1 MTDQDDQIKRL
12 AEELAHLI
20 EFVPASKTE
29 LKQWY
34 DQAQRLQDKKD
45 LLQDAPHFLWHYL
58 SDADIRM
65 KDESYAEI
73 QNSRIALL
81 IEHLRSG
88 SMPSD
93 EDTYLN

>member
-1 MTDQDDQIKRL
+1 MTYRDKQICRL
-12 AEELAHLI
+12 ADELALLL
-20 EFVPASKTE
+20 EFVPTSKEE

-34 DQAQRLQDKKD
+34 DRAQSLQDDKG

-73 QNSRIALL
+73 QNSRIKLL

-88 SMPSD
+88 VMPSD
-93 EDTYLN
+93 EDTFLS